1 MNILLTVGTHEQ
13 PFQRLISAIEEIID
27 SDRPN
32 YCWKV
37 QYGIG
42 SFQERD
48 GVESV
53 PYFSSNEIAA
63 RFEWADIVI
72 SQASP
77 GIVFNALERNAW
89 PLVIGR
95 QKQYGEHVDD
105 HQLDFA
111 TLADKNGWAT
121 EIKLTSDIAGQILKC
136 SENVGEYHD
145 RCIAAM
151 RRSHNNTIAFR
162 NRFWSAT
169 LTEIA

>member
-13 PFQRLISAIEEIID
+13 PFQRLISAVEEIID
-27 SDRPN
+27 SGRQN

-37 QYGIG
+37 QYGVG
-42 SFQERD
+42 SFREHER
-48 GVESV
+48 VESV
-53 PYFSSNEIAA
+53 QYFSASEIAA

-111 TLADKNGWAT
+111 SLADENGWAT
-121 EIKLTSDIAGQILKC
+121 EIKRTSDIADHILKC
-136 SENVGEYHD
+136 SENVSVYRDQCKE
-145 RCIAAM
+145 AM
-151 RRSHNNTIAFR
+151 KRSHSNTVAFR
-162 NRFWSAT
+162 DRFWSAT
-169 LTEIA
+169 LTESV